1 MLTWN
6 ERVDYLRLSLVPG
19 IGPERMRSLIRAYDS
34 LGGAFQAPFASLRA
48 VPGIGTA
55 CATAIRRSDRHGAE
69 VALMETEA
77 LGGRVLLPMD
87 VEYPQALL
95 DSDEAPLALF
105 AQGDLT
111 LLTKPAVAIVG
122 SRDHTRYG
130 GDVTTTIASRA
141 AQAGLVV
148 VSGMA
153 RGLDAVAHEA
163 ALRVGGGTI
172 GVLGNGLGVVYPA
185 ANRRLYD
192 AVRRDGLLLTEHPPG
207 ERPSQGSFPKRN
219 RIIAGLARVTVVVEA
234 GAGSGALITGEAAN
248 RLHRDVMVVPGPVT
262 SETSVGANVL
272 IRDGALLMLEMADL
286 FSRYP
291 ELQAPLPPEPG
302 RGGREGAVLA
312 ALGRGPMHLDE
323 LASRAGAA
331 MPELLGVL
339 GVMEIAGLVRQEPG
353 MRYALALPVLAAE
366 RRAKRPETGD

>member
-1 MLTWN
+1 
-6 ERVDYLRLSLVPG
+6 
-19 IGPERMRSLIRAYDS
+19 
-34 LGGAFQAPFASLRA
+34 
-48 VPGIGTA
+48 
-55 CATAIRRSDRHGAE
+55 
-69 VALMETEA
+69 
-77 LGGRVLLPMD
+77 
-87 VEYPQALL
+87 
-95 DSDEAPLALF
+95 
-105 AQGDLT
+105 
-111 LLTKPAVAIVG
+111 
-122 SRDHTRYG
+122 
-130 GDVTTTIASRA
+130 
-141 AQAGLVV
+141 
-148 VSGMA
+148 
-153 RGLDAVAHEA
+153 
-163 ALRVGGGTI
+163 
-172 GVLGNGLGVVYPA
+172 
-185 ANRRLYD
+185 
-192 AVRRDGLLLTEHPPG
+192 
-207 ERPSQGSFPKRN
+207 
-219 RIIAGLARVTVVVEA
+219 VTVVVEA